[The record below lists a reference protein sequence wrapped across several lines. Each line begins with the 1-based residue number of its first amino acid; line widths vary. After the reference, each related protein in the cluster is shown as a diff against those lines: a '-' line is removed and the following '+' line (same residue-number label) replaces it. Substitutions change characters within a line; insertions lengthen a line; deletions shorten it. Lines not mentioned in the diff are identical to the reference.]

1 MASLPYPRCLLSI
14 TLWMRGYGRN
24 AIASYALWVRGYGRD
39 TIASYALWVRG
50 YGRDAIPS
58 YLYFLIYP
66 SARSSPNSFA
76 LLKHSIASF
85 LRFSCTS
92 ARPFIM

>member
-14 TLWMRGYGRN
+14 N
-24 AIASYALWVRGYGRD
+24 LWVRGYDRD

-58 YLYFLIYP
+58 YNMLIKRY
-66 SARSSPNSFA
+66 ARWYCRHA
-76 LLKHSIASF
+76 LWHERTAVENHLQFIS
-85 LRFSCTS
+85 TS
-92 ARPFIM
+92 LVL